1 MKLEVTLLSSQ
12 RKNFLNAR
20 MIFKS
25 LIILGRLLVVQMIPG
40 FRTKVLVILIK
51 RVLKISDS
59 LLSSET
65 MQFFSE
71 IIILSEKFPF
81 SEKYDLIVRQK
92 FLFLSTSFRFTFE
105 KIIFSSLS

>member
-1 MKLEVTLLSSQ
+1 MKLELTLLPSQ

-25 LIILGRLLVVQMIPG
+25 LIILGRLLVVEMIPG
-40 FRTKVLVILIK
+40 FRAKVLVILIK

-92 FLFLSTSFRFTFE
+92 FLLLSTSFRFTFE

>member
-1 MKLEVTLLSSQ
+1 
-12 RKNFLNAR
+12 

-25 LIILGRLLVVQMIPG
+25 LIILGRLLVVEMIPG
-40 FRTKVLVILIK
+40 FRAKVLVILIK

>member
-1 MKLEVTLLSSQ
+1 MKLELTLLPSQ

-92 FLFLSTSFRFTFE
+92 FLLLSTSFRFTFE